1 MNPCKH
7 NRPFAFWYTIRDVS
21 WPRTPLCL
29 NDKGY
34 LDLCKDD
41 LELARKCRGGQLEE
55 VQNWRQRSRS
65 PSVPL
70 RLFMHLSSI
79 IRTSVL
85 SPRNLLLTLA
95 LVSLR
100 SHTRSSWRQCKFPLC
115 LLTQHS
121 EAFSS
126 SFSLI
131 MLEQLDHVASTGLV
145 QVENQGKGHVGH
157 RCGSSGGYWSSV
169 TISLTRRESSVP

>member
-1 MNPCKH
+1 MRLPTGLQKPGRPCEVCAVKRNGAYH
-7 NRPFAFWYTIRDVS
+7 LSELLICQQNSLRPEEKVASLAYLSRSVLGDK
-21 WPRTPLCL
+21 RTPV
-29 NDKGY
+29 GS
-34 LDLCKDD
+34 
-41 LELARKCRGGQLEE
+41 A
-55 VQNWRQRSRS
+55 
-65 PSVPL
+65 

-95 LVSLR
+95 LLSLR
-100 SHTRSSWRQCKFPLC
+100 SQTRSSLRHCRFPLC

-131 MLEQLDHVASTGLV
+131 MLEQLGYIASTGLV

-169 TISLTRRESSVP
+169 TISLMRRESSVP